1 MARPLRIELP
11 GASYHPACRNERT
24 RAPLIATLHLRHAYT
39 QAAIGQATGL
49 HYATV
54 SRIATRQ
61 IHARKIT

>member
-1 MARPLRIELP
+1 MFPARAR
-11 GASYHPACRNERT
+11 
-24 RAPLIATLHLRHAYT
+24 LIATLHLRHAYT